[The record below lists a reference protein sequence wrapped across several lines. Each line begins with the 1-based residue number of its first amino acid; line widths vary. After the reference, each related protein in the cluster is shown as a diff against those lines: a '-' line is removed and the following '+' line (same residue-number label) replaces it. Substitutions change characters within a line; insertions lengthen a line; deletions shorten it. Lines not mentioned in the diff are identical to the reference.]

1 MKPAK
6 SGSIVAIYTAP
17 EEGAPTEERAQVRA
31 VPGLGLEGDRNFIKQ
46 NHHSPEKRK
55 PAKELT
61 LIEIENIERLQNEY
75 GFSEVKPGEL
85 RRNIITRDVPLNDL
99 VGKRFEIGEVEVEG
113 LELCEPC
120 RYLEKLTGKEVMK
133 PLVHRG
139 GLRCRILNEGVI
151 TKEDRINY

>member
-1 MKPAK
+1 MNIAH
-6 SGSIVAIYTAP
+6 SGSIIAIYIAP
-17 EEGAPTEERAQVRA
+17 EEGAPTVERSQVRA

-46 NHHSPEKRK
+46 KQHPPEKRK

-61 LIEIENIERLQNEY
+61 LIEIENIERLQNEF
-75 GFSEVKPGEL
+75 GFPEVKPGEL

-120 RYLEKLTGKEVMK
+120 RYLEKLTGKKVMK
-133 PLVHRG
+133 PLIHRG
-139 GLRCRILNEGVI
+139 GLRCRILTEGI
-151 TKEDRINY
+151 IRKEDRISV